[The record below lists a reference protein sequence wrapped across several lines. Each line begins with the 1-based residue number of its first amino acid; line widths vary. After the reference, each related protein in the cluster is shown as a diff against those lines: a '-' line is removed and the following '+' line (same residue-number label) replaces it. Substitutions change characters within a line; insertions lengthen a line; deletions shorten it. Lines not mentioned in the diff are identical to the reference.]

1 MSHFI
6 PEPNFSEVTRLPA
19 VVKKAYLK
27 EKFKEIKNIINNE
40 AFVMNDPDKG
50 DPVTPCM
57 YLYKAK
63 IKSGGSLDNL
73 KLIIL
78 VQGDLHNK

>member
-1 MSHFI
+1 
-6 PEPNFSEVTRLPA
+6 
-19 VVKKAYLK
+19 
-27 EKFKEIKNIINNE
+27 
-40 AFVMNDPDKG
+40 MNDPDKG